1 MAEKFECRAF
11 ELGTFFHK
19 TLNPRRKTKK
29 TENVTSPLLS
39 GWTIRSSSPFM
50 LALHHQGHAQIA
62 IGLEWRLLVR
72 KGSEELAAQ

>member
-29 TENVTSPLLS
+29 NGKCYIAAFVGMDYSLQFALLACLAPP
-39 GWTIRSSSPFM
+39 RSCSDSNR
-50 LALHHQGHAQIA
+50 A
-62 IGLEWRLLVR
+62 
-72 KGSEELAAQ
+72 